1 MNRINL
7 IPPEFTA
14 RREARRQ
21 GRTLGIAFG
30 GLVAIIAL
38 GWFAM
43 NLQLNHERD
52 RQLAAE
58 TKAASIKVK
67 VNALQEF
74 GLMEKAVQQ
83 KTSTLSLAMTDD
95 VGWSKLLRDVSKV
108 IPDNSWLSV
117 FTGTS
122 QPVAA
127 VAPVAPTTPGAA
139 PASTPPSGTAV
150 QQPVVAAPVGPL
162 KLGTLTFTA
171 VTFDFPG
178 VAKWLTTLEQQLP
191 TVQNIFVPA
200 AAKAKIGDREVVNY
214 TSTADLSAASRSGRY
229 QNQGQK

>member
-7 IPPEFTA
+7 IPPELGA
-14 RREARRQ
+14 RLNARRQ
-21 GRTLGIAFG
+21 ARTLGIVFG
-30 GLVAIIAL
+30 GLVVVIAL
-38 GWFAM
+38 GWLAM
-43 NLQLNHERD
+43 TLQLNHQKNREAE
-52 RQLAAE
+52 AA

-74 GLMEKAVQQ
+74 GLMEKTIQQ
-83 KTSTLSLAMTDD
+83 KRSTLSLAMTDD
-95 VGWSKLLRDVSKV
+95 IGWSKLLQDVSKV
-108 IPDNSWLSV
+108 IPDNSWLTA
-117 FTGTS
+117 FNGTA
-122 QPVAA
+122 QPVA
-127 VAPVAPTTPGAA
+127 VAPVAPSTPGAA
-139 PASTPPSGTAV
+139 PASAPPSGSAA
-150 QQPVVAAPVGPL
+150 QPPVTPVPAGPA

-200 AAKAKIGDREVVNY
+200 AVKAKIGDREVVNY
-214 TSTADLSAASRSGRY
+214 TSTADLSAASRSARY